1 MLVYTASKDEF
12 IRDIRS
18 NRIEEII
25 DNEVSRKLNRNSPKS
40 EILSWKN
47 SLDYMFRIL
56 VDPAIPATAGVAIE
70 YNIPLTN
77 RRVDFILTGKN
88 HDRIDT
94 AVIVE
99 LKQWQEV
106 EKTSKDAIVK
116 TLLGGGIRET
126 NHPSYQAWSYAAQIQ
141 DFNETVR
148 LESIALQP
156 CAYLHNLKSSKAI
169 NDTFY
174 SYHTE
179 KAPVFISDDAMRLSE
194 FLKQHVKYGDSDNI
208 MYRIE
213 HGVIK
218 PSKTLADSLSSMMD
232 GNREFILL
240 DEQKVVFE
248 TAIDLA
254 HRAQK
259 GKRQTLIVKGGP
271 GTGKSV
277 VAINLL
283 VELTAREMLV
293 QYTSKNSAPREIFKS
308 KLTKT
313 LKRTAID
320 NMFKGSG
327 NYVDSNENMF
337 DVLIVD
343 EAHRLNEKSGL
354 YSNLGENQIK
364 EIIHASKASIFFID
378 EDQRVTL
385 QDIGTVESIREFAKK
400 ADSEVTLMELESQ
413 FRCNGS
419 DGYLSWVD
427 HALQI
432 RETAN
437 PDLSDI
443 DYEFRVF
450 EDPNKLRDAIIEKN
464 KVNNKSRMVAG
475 YCWDWAGK
483 DDTSIFDISIPEFN
497 FKARWNLNQEGYLWL
512 LSPTSVH
519 EIGCI
524 HTCQGLEVDYIGVII
539 GPDFVIRNKQV
550 IIDANTHPLRD
561 KAVKGH
567 KSLFKK
573 NPTEAKKKIDLVIKN
588 TYRTLMTRGLKGCY
602 LYCTDA
608 ETREYFSSFMRNQ
621 SNQDQPAVRPEPY
634 QGLPYSVVP
643 YQNAKPFNG
652 FVPIYDIA
660 AAAGNFGSV
669 QNIYECDWVELP
681 EEFSTR
687 EGMFVIRV
695 VGESM
700 NKRIPNGSWC
710 LFKEN
715 PGGTRNGKVVLV
727 QHHEISDPDNAS
739 SFTVKIYHS
748 EKRRVEDH
756 LINER
761 VILSPDTTSF
771 GYSDITIKGDNLSEF
786 RVIGEL
792 VAVL

>member
-1 MLVYTASKDEF
+1 MLVYSASKDEF

-25 DNEVSRKLNRNSPKS
+25 ENEVARKLNRNSPRN

-88 HDRIDT
+88 QDRVDT
-94 AVIVE
+94 AIIVE

-106 EKTSKDAIVK
+106 ETTSKDAIVK
-116 TLLGGGIRET
+116 TFLSGGIRET
-126 NHPSYQAWSYAAQIQ
+126 NHPSYQAWSYAAQIK

-148 LESIALQP
+148 LESIVLQP

-169 NDTFY
+169 NDPFY
-174 SYHTE
+174 SFHTE
-179 KAPVFISDDAMRLSE
+179 KAPIFISDDAMRLSE
-194 FLKQHVKYGDSDNI
+194 FLKQHVRYGDSDNI

-218 PSKTLADSLSSMMD
+218 PSKTLADSLASMMS
-232 GNREFILL
+232 GNREFVLL
-240 DEQKVVFE
+240 DEQKLVFE

-254 HRAQK
+254 HQAQT

-283 VELTAREMLV
+283 VELTKREMLV
-293 QYTSKNSAPREIFKS
+293 QYTSKNSAPREIYKN

-320 NMFKGSG
+320 SMFKGSG
-327 NYVDSNENMF
+327 NYIDTNEKLF
-337 DVLIVD
+337 DALIVD

-364 EIIHASKASIFFID
+364 EIILSSKASIFFID

-385 QDIGTVESIREFAKK
+385 QDIGTIEAIKDFAEK
-400 ADSEVTLMELESQ
+400 AGAEVTVMELESQ

-419 DGYLSWVD
+419 NGYLAWVD
-427 HALQI
+427 HALHI

-450 EDPNKLRDAIIEKN
+450 DDPNKLRDAIVEKN

-483 DDTSIFDISIPEFN
+483 DDTSIFDITIPEFN

-512 LSPTSVH
+512 SSSTSVN

-539 GPDFVIRNKQV
+539 GPDLIIRDKQV

-573 NPTEAKKKIDLVIKN
+573 NPSEAQKKIDTVIKN

-608 ETREYFSSFMRNQ
+608 KTREYFSSFMQPQ
-621 SNQDQPAVRPEPY
+621 STQNHSSPKPEPY
-634 QGLPYSVVP
+634 QGLPYAVMS
-643 YQNAKPFNG
+643 YRKAKLFHG
-652 FVPIYDIA
+652 YVPIFDIS
-660 AAAGNFGSV
+660 AAAGNFSSL
-669 QNIYECDWVELP
+669 QNIQECDWVELP
-681 EEFSTR
+681 DEFATR

-695 VGESM
+695 IGESM
-700 NKRIPNGSWC
+700 NRRIPNGSWC
-710 LFKEN
+710 LFKAN

-727 QHHEISDPDNAS
+727 QHHEISDPDNAG

-748 EKRRVEDH
+748 EKRQIGGH
-756 LINER
+756 LVNER

-771 GYSDITIKGDNLSEF
+771 GYSDIVIKGDSLAEF